1 MSAEGPSPGKST
13 KRFSSG
19 LMVLDREIPCGR
31 KIHLSHF
38 QTLLIF
44 SKRDVK
50 ITLLFVF
57 TLNLYKKK
65 FCTAENSKYFFL
77 DFVETCLEIF
87 HISLLL
93 YLNRKE
99 KR

>member
-31 KIHLSHF
+31 KIHLSRLFLYF
-38 QTLLIF
+38 Q
-44 SKRDVK
+44 RG
-50 ITLLFVF
+50 ITLVSPIY
-57 TLNLYKKK
+57 TLNLYKKNP
-65 FCTAENSKYFFL
+65 ENSKYIL
-77 DFVETCLEIF
+77 DFVEICLEIF
-87 HISLLL
+87 HISLLSI